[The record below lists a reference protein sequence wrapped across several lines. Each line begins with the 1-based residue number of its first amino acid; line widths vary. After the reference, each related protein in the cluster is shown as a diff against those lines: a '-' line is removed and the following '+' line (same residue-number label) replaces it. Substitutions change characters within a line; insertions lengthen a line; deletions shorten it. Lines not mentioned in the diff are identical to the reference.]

1 MIMKKT
7 IALLLAL
14 VTMLALVVCGAKKP
28 CETCVDADANNVCD
42 VCEKTLDNGGNQ
54 PGPDAPAALTVADF
68 AAAMKNMGSTRV
80 EIAVTETS
88 DLGTLSSVYKITFG
102 QGENA
107 TIAYSRELW
116 DVSEDIFS
124 TTAPAKKTEIGEI
137 RYVNGTYTGAMEG
150 TAGAVAQLALKLSA
164 DQLASVQINGDAAKG
179 AQLIAAVPRANSANV
194 LGVALPSDAAISV
207 TMNAGAKS
215 ISAFTLSYM
224 DGANQVAFSALYQ

>member
-1 MIMKKT
+1 MKKT

-14 VTMLALVVCGAKKP
+14 VMVLAFASCGKKP
-28 CETCVDADANNVCD
+28 CDTCVDADGDLVCD
-42 VCEKTLDNGGNQ
+42 VCGKALENAGGNQ
-54 PGPDAPAALTVADF
+54 PTPGTPAALTVADF

-80 EIAVTETS
+80 EITVTESS
-88 DLGTLSSVYKITFG
+88 DLGTLSSNYKIAFG
-102 QGENA
+102 KGESA
-107 TIAYSRELW
+107 TIAYVREVW

-124 TTAPAKKTEIGEI
+124 TTAPAKKTERGEI
-137 RYVNGTYTGAMEG
+137 RYENGTYTGSMEG
-150 TAGAVAQLALKLSA
+150 TAGAVAQLALNLSA

-179 AQLIAAVPRANSANV
+179 AQLIAAVPRANSASV
-194 LGVALPSDAAISV
+194 LGVALPADAAISV

>member
-14 VTMLALVVCGAKKP
+14 VTMLALVACGAKKP

-42 VCEKTLDNGGNQ
+42 VCGKTLDNGGNQ

-150 TAGAVAQLALKLSA
+150 TAGAVAQLALNLSA

>member
-1 MIMKKT
+1 
-7 IALLLAL
+7 
-14 VTMLALVVCGAKKP
+14 MLALVACGAKKP

-54 PGPDAPAALTVADF
+54 PGPDALAALTVADF

-150 TAGAVAQLALKLSA
+150 TAGAVAQLALNLSA

>member
-1 MIMKKT
+1 MKKT

-14 VTMLALVVCGAKKP
+14 VMVLAFASCGKKP
-28 CETCVDADANNVCD
+28 CDTCVDADGDLVCD
-42 VCEKTLDNGGNQ
+42 VCGKKLEEGEK
-54 PGPDAPAALTVADF
+54 PGPEVAALTVADF

-88 DLGTLSSVYKITFG
+88 DLGTLSSTYKIVFG
-102 QGENA
+102 KGESA
-107 TIAYSRELW
+107 TIAYEREVW

-124 TTAPAKKTEIGEI
+124 TTAPAKEKITGEI
-137 RYVNGTYTGAMEG
+137 RYENGTYTGAMEG
-150 TAGAVAQLALKLSA
+150 TAGAVAQLALNLTA

-179 AQLIAAVPRANSANV
+179 AQLIAAVPRANSATV
-194 LGVALPSDAAISV
+194 LGVALPADAAISV